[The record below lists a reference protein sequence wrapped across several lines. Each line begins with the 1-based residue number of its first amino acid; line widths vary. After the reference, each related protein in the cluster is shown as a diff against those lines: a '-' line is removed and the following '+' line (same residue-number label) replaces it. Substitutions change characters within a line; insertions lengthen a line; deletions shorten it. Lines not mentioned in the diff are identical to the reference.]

1 MEYTALAYT
10 LPEEIAKIMLRMSA
24 AFDYDRFDQLFKQLN
39 ATSFPAELHG
49 HLVGQLSAGNR
60 LEHAG
65 WLDVAREVIDG
76 RGSPAEA
83 DRVLLIQLYDATLA
97 QLAGS
102 GFALTLLLPDDE
114 APIEQRAQALGQ
126 WCEAF
131 LGGFGL
137 VPREQSL
144 SEEADSVLAD
154 FAAIAQVQTDL
165 EESEANEVDFMEV
178 IEYVR
183 VAVLMLF
190 SECQPADRKPDQPP
204 ASLH

>member
-1 MEYTALAYT
+1 MEYTALANT

-24 AFDYDRFDQLFKQLN
+24 AFDYDRFDQLFRQLN
-39 ATSFPAELHG
+39 AAGFPAELHG
-49 HLVGQLSAGNR
+49 HLVGRLSAGSR
-60 LEHAG
+60 LDHAG
-65 WLDVAREVIDG
+65 WLEVAREVIDG

-97 QLAGS
+97 QLTAS
-102 GFALTLLLPDDE
+102 GFELTLLLPDDE
-114 APIEQRAQALGQ
+114 APIEQRALALGQ

-137 VPREQSL
+137 VAREQPL
-144 SEEADSVLAD
+144 SEEAESVLAD

-178 IEYVR
+178 MEYVR
-183 VAVLMLF
+183 MAVLMLF
-190 SECQPADRKPDQPP
+190 SECQPADRQPDQPP